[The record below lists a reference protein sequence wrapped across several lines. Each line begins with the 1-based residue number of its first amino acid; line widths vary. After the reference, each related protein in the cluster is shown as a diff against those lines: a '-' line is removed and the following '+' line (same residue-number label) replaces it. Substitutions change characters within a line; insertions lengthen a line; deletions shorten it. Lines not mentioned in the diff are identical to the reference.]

1 MPILILEKTCTQI
14 TSLFSIHLLQLETLI
29 HRHFIMVNEPAI
41 MTMHVQLKIVYVS

>member
-14 TSLFSIHLLQLETLI
+14 TLLFSIHLLQLETLI
-29 HRHFIMVNEPAI
+29 HKHFIMVNEPAI